1 MRQAGEHHQE
11 QHLGQHHHHAHE
23 QGVRRVRHGQ
33 VAHDGQAHGGGV
45 DAEQRACAF
54 GDLVLHVAV
63 RHQAQKHDVAGESE
77 PEQQMAHC
85 LHAERRRGDGR
96 YDDAH
101 VADEVGWKHLMQFEV
116 RDEASGEPAHQR
128 EVRHNGR
135 RP

>member
-1 MRQAGEHHQE
+1 MTERVLQSAGFLSRLRGRRAVPRGAYDPVSYT
-11 QHLGQHHHHAHE
+11 HL
-23 QGVRRVRHGQ
+23 HGS
-33 VAHDGQAHGGGV
+33 GV